1 MRTARVVKRSNQW
14 ATDAVP
20 MLPSLLARQEAD
32 DLYPYVSTSALRMLA
47 ERILKGAHMSLP
59 LSNRA
64 ACVAVVR
71 GIRGHRKAVRRGA
84 R

>member
-1 MRTARVVKRSNQW
+1 MKRTQW
-14 ATDAVP
+14 LIDAAP
-20 MLPSLLARQEAD
+20 MLPSNLARKEAE
-32 DLYPYVSTSALRMLA
+32 DLYPYVATSALRMLA

-59 LSNRA
+59 LNNRA